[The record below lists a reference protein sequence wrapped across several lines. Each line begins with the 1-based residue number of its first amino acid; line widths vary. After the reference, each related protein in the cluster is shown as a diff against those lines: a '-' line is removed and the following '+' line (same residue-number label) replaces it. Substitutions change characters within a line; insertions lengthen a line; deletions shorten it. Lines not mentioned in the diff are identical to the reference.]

1 MMVSPKTDCPHISNY
16 NFLPLEDFKK
26 LCFKNLKCECC
37 SEVKELWIC
46 INCGKAFCGRYVK
59 NHYYDE
65 HYSKNNEHCIC
76 ISMLDL
82 SVWCYQCM
90 TEGYNDPGSYIESDI
105 SSKYVKIISDFKF
118 GDSNSI
124 SQYNIDSTLGLSKEE
139 VTQIKY
145 DNFIELLKNFKFNN
159 ISFLVGPEINL
170 YKDKNLIEM
179 ILEKLKIN
187 NSSFEKINLR
197 NLFSKELFLS
207 SPNILYSFLR
217 ELKLNEKEYIKPNI
231 IHYFIRYLIEN
242 TFGSYIFTENI
253 EGIELISGIPSAN
266 IVFGKG
272 NLLEG
277 HCAKCNKKIDLDIIN
292 KGIQEEKVIKCDKC
306 AGPCKPKI
314 FLSGEEIDKN
324 FYDQTKNILSSNLI
338 FIIGTDLSTMP
349 FKDISEILNVNKP
362 WIVEINQKEIGNFKF
377 NELSNQELFLKGNCE
392 DIIKKIINDCGWKE
406 QDISKNNK

>member
-1 MMVSPKTDCPHISNY
+1 
-16 NFLPLEDFKK
+16 
-26 LCFKNLKCECC
+26 
-37 SEVKELWIC
+37 
-46 INCGKAFCGRYVK
+46 
-59 NHYYDE
+59 
-65 HYSKNNEHCIC
+65 
-76 ISMLDL
+76 
-82 SVWCYQCM
+82 M